1 MGIQDATQEYV
12 AVWQIGDNH
21 SGAGFAD
28 VPEDPLDTIRM
39 GEAVVSIER
48 GR

>member
-1 MGIQDATQEYV
+1 MQQHV
-12 AVWQIGDNH
+12 AVWQVGDNH
-21 SGAGFAD
+21 SGAGLAD
-28 VPEDPLDTIRM
+28 VPENPQDAFRM